1 MAGLWIAHV
10 DVTDEEKYGR
20 YVAGAT
26 EAIQAHGGTFVAR
39 GGRYQQLEGQDK
51 ARNVVVRFDTF
62 EDAVACYHSDAY
74 QAIVG
79 LAIEGSDRSIV
90 VVEAEI

>member
-26 EAIQAHGGTFVAR
+26 DAIAAHGGTFIAR
-39 GGRYQQLEGQDK
+39 GGRYEQMEGQDH
-51 ARNVVVRFDTF
+51 ARNVVVRFETF
-62 EDAVACYHSDAY
+62 EAAVACYHSEEY

-79 LAIEGSDRSIV
+79 LGIEGSNRSV
-90 VVEAEI
+90 MVVEADL

>member
-1 MAGLWIAHV
+1 MAGLWIAHIN
-10 DVTDEEKYGR
+10 VTDEEAYSR

-26 EAIQAHGGTFVAR
+26 EAITAHGGTFVAR
-39 GGRYQQLEGQDK
+39 GGQYRQLEGEDH

-62 EDAVACYHSDAY
+62 EQAVDCYNSEAY

-79 LAIEGSDRSIV
+79 DAINGSNRSVV
-90 VVEAEI
+90 VVEADL